1 VTIALL
7 LKRALPG
14 AKASIAGHIE
24 RGERIAQAIQQR
36 FGISEPRQWQA
47 KHLRWVLER
56 WASEKSEATR
66 YDYWRTVRVLA
77 SVLNYW
83 PNWAP
88 YLQGKWCRGGNGGR
102 MSKLAGKPPSNRT

>member
-1 VTIALL
+1 MSIAIL
-7 LKRALPG
+7 LKRSLPG
-14 AKASIAGHIE
+14 AKSSIVGHIE

-77 SVLNYW
+77 AALGRW
-83 PNWAP
+83 PDWRP
-88 YLQGKWCRGGNGGR
+88 HLDGPWYKKGQGGR
-102 MSKLAGKPPSNRT
+102 VPKISKWG